1 MLTIAKR
8 HECLF
13 DMKTLI
19 GIEKFWTLFIGIGAV
34 WGTTMMFIDP
44 TGVMWSMD
52 PMLDM
57 LRAKMPWPDIFFRNF
72 IPSGFVLLAVNGLPQ
87 FLAAL
92 MLFKKHRLAQLTVL
106 TCGII
111 LMLWIALEWWIWGFN
126 AICNA
131 YFAFGLTEAIL
142 AIIGLTKQ

>member
-1 MLTIAKR
+1 MVNL
-8 HECLF
+8 
-13 DMKTLI
+13 
-19 GIEKFWTLFIGIGAV
+19 EKFLTLFIGIGAV
-34 WGTTMMFIDP
+34 GGAVMMWVDP
-44 TGVMWSMD
+44 TGVKWGGE
-52 PMLDM
+52 PLLEL

-92 MLFKKHRLAQLTVL
+92 MLFKKHHLAQPAVL

-111 LMLWIALEWWIWGFN
+111 LMLWISLEWWIWGFN

-131 YFAFGLTEAIL
+131 YFAFGLIEAIL
-142 AIIGLTKQ
+142 AIIGMTKHH